1 MPRLS
6 AAVLCAFFAA
16 LMKRRESRFAD
27 EKEKGKNGKRQVW
40 LLLGIMIASGACVAV
55 NNKFNLY
62 LSGVMDSAVFFPI
75 VNGGGLVL
83 TTLAAVLLF
92 KEKLSTKQ
100 WIGVVLGIAS
110 VVFLCNPFA

>member
-1 MPRLS
+1 ML
-6 AAVLCAFFAA
+6 A
-16 LMKRRESRFAD
+16 
-27 EKEKGKNGKRQVW
+27 
-40 LLLGIMIASGACVAV
+40 IMIVSGVCVAV

-83 TTLAAVLLF
+83 ATLSAVILF

-100 WIGVVLGIAS
+100 WIGVILGITS
-110 VVFLCNPFA
+110 VVFLCNPFV

>member
-1 MPRLS
+1 M
-6 AAVLCAFFAA
+6 
-16 LMKRRESRFAD
+16 
-27 EKEKGKNGKRQVW
+27 
-40 LLLGIMIASGACVAV
+40 LGIMLVNGICVAI

-92 KEKLSTKQ
+92 REKLSKKQ
-100 WIGVVLGIAS
+100 WVGIVLGITS
-110 VVFLCNPFA
+110 VVFLCNPF

>member
-1 MPRLS
+1 
-6 AAVLCAFFAA
+6 
-16 LMKRRESRFAD
+16 
-27 EKEKGKNGKRQVW
+27 
-40 LLLGIMIASGACVAV
+40 MIASGACAAV

-92 KEKLSTKQ
+92 KEKLSKKQ